1 MEAKSKALTG
11 KVLSARISKF
21 FREVRAEMR
30 KVIWP
35 TRRETMIYTSIVVL
49 SIVAVGAAVWAIDTV
64 FALGIG
70 LILR

>member
-1 MEAKSKALTG
+1 MTGKALST
-11 KVLSARISKF
+11 RISKF

-35 TRRETMIYTSIVVL
+35 TRRETMIYTSVVVL
-49 SIVAVGAAVWAIDTV
+49 SIVAVGAAVWAIDTM
-64 FALGIG
+64 FALGLG